1 MSNNECLSCRISW
14 VNSEDMCEK
23 CASCASQN
31 YCADM
36 QIPAFVNKVGCEH
49 HIPKLDEAGEERV

>member
-1 MSNNECLSCRISW
+1 MPNNVCVSCQIIG
-14 VNSEDMCEK
+14 EK